1 MRETV
6 VKTIQIKY
14 CDKEGR
20 FCTGIDKENSKKL
33 ILYGKLPHKANIS
46 IKAMGYISGDKKN
59 VFNVESWSYD
69 FAIDTEVFLA
79 YAETLPGIGPKTALK
94 IFHKYGVDYGVFSS
108 EVLLKKVVPKNKI
121 ESIIEQNKKDNTFE
135 SAEFIQ
141 KLIKTKVFSN
151 RKITQISSVI
161 TEKDFYE
168 NPFLVMKKIKISYSS
183 LNNFCLSV
191 QKEYP
196 HLLALPER
204 LTMGVEKTLSV
215 CLSCGDCF
223 LYANRFI
230 EKSLEFL
237 NNGVENEEN
246 KVSEEKVK
254 EIINNLN
261 KAHKIR
267 AEISTDKKKLRIYN
281 SFYFDCENFVADSI
295 YKRLNKSRP
304 VFTHTQIQ
312 SAILKTERKYRLT
325 LADTQKLAIET
336 IINNNIAII
345 TGSAGT
351 GKTTVLKFAIDVFEQ
366 LIGGDIILVAP
377 TGRAARRMTESTAIE
392 ASTLHSLLKIGVSDE
407 EDDSDVFV
415 SDEKI
420 EGEAIFVDETSMC
433 DISIIY
439 RLFQHLSENC
449 RVYFLG
455 DVNQL
460 QSVGSGNV
468 LDDLIESYYVPT
480 VKLSLIY
487 RQSQDSNII
496 YNANNILNGIGKI
509 KTGDDFVVYNISN
522 PEKIAE
528 QCCAIYKQ
536 ELQRLGDILD
546 VQCITP
552 KRVNGILASEQLNK
566 QIQMAINPNYGSN
579 SFFFSNGYK
588 FYIGDK
594 IICNKNTETVRNGDI
609 GVVTNVTKN
618 EIQAIFDTGEEIF
631 DAEQAEELNISLA
644 YCITVHKS
652 QGSEFKTVF
661 IPVSE
666 ENKAMLKRNLFY
678 TAVTRAKEKMIIVGE
693 NKYIKSAIEEMS
705 NDSNEVIKIE
715 DKPENKATT
724 MYFAMGTF
732 SKIDI
737 TKNAM
742 IPSTSKAVFE
752 CVIW

>member
-191 QKEYP
+191 QNEYP
-196 HLLALPER
+196 QLLTLPER
-204 LTMGVEKTLSV
+204 LTMGVEKTLST

-312 SAILKTERKYRLT
+312 SAILKTERKYHLT

-528 QCCAIYKQ
+528 QCCTIYKQ

-631 DAEQAEELNISLA
+631 DDEQAEELNISLA

-693 NKYIKSAIEEMS
+693 NKYIKSAIEDNRIYQRKTS
-705 NDSNEVIKIE
+705 LKSRI
-715 DKPENKATT
+715 
-724 MYFAMGTF
+724 
-732 SKIDI
+732 
-737 TKNAM
+737 
-742 IPSTSKAVFE
+742 TSKYQRAV
-752 CVIW
+752 

>member
-204 LTMGVEKTLSV
+204 LTMGVEKTLSI

-528 QCCAIYKQ
+528 QCCTIYKQ

-693 NKYIKSAIEEMS
+693 NKYIKSAIEDNRIYQRKTS
-705 NDSNEVIKIE
+705 LKSRI
-715 DKPENKATT
+715 
-724 MYFAMGTF
+724 
-732 SKIDI
+732 
-737 TKNAM
+737 
-742 IPSTSKAVFE
+742 TSKYQRAV
-752 CVIW
+752 

>member
-528 QCCAIYKQ
+528 QCCTIYKQ

-693 NKYIKSAIEEMS
+693 NKYIKSAIEDNRIYQRKTS
-705 NDSNEVIKIE
+705 LKSRI
-715 DKPENKATT
+715 
-724 MYFAMGTF
+724 
-732 SKIDI
+732 
-737 TKNAM
+737 
-742 IPSTSKAVFE
+742 TSKYQRAV
-752 CVIW
+752 

>member
-59 VFNVESWSYD
+59 VFSVESWSYD

-377 TGRAARRMTESTAIE
+377 TGRAARRMTESTTIE

-528 QCCAIYKQ
+528 QCCTIYKQ

-631 DAEQAEELNISLA
+631 DDEQAEELNISLA

-693 NKYIKSAIEEMS
+693 NKYIKSAIEDNRIYQRKTS
-705 NDSNEVIKIE
+705 LKSRI
-715 DKPENKATT
+715 
-724 MYFAMGTF
+724 
-732 SKIDI
+732 
-737 TKNAM
+737 
-742 IPSTSKAVFE
+742 TSKYQRAV
-752 CVIW
+752 

>member
-151 RKITQISSVI
+151 RKITKISSVI

-377 TGRAARRMTESTAIE
+377 TGRAARRMTESTTIE

-693 NKYIKSAIEEMS
+693 NKYIKSAIEDNRIYQRKTS
-705 NDSNEVIKIE
+705 LKSRI
-715 DKPENKATT
+715 
-724 MYFAMGTF
+724 
-732 SKIDI
+732 
-737 TKNAM
+737 
-742 IPSTSKAVFE
+742 TSKYQRAV
-752 CVIW
+752 

>member
-33 ILYGKLPHKANIS
+33 ILYGKLPNKANIS

-59 VFNVESWSYD
+59 VFSVESWSYD

-151 RKITQISSVI
+151 HKITQISSVI

-693 NKYIKSAIEEMS
+693 NKYIKSAIEDNRIYQRKTS
-705 NDSNEVIKIE
+705 LKSRI
-715 DKPENKATT
+715 
-724 MYFAMGTF
+724 
-732 SKIDI
+732 
-737 TKNAM
+737 
-742 IPSTSKAVFE
+742 TSKYQRAV
-752 CVIW
+752 

>member
-1 MRETV
+1 MRETI

-33 ILYGKLPHKANIS
+33 ILYGKLPNKANIS
-46 IKAMGYISGDKKN
+46 IKVMGYISGDKKN

-135 SAEFIQ
+135 STEFIQ
-141 KLIKTKVFSN
+141 KLIKTKAFSN

-168 NPFLVMKKIKISYSS
+168 NPFAVMKKIKISYSS

-191 QKEYP
+191 QNEYP
-196 HLLALPER
+196 QLLTLPDR
-204 LTMGVEKTLSV
+204 LNLGVEKTLST

-312 SAILKTERKYRLT
+312 SAILKTERKYHLT

-377 TGRAARRMTESTAIE
+377 TGRAARRMTESTGIE

-420 EGEAIFVDETSMC
+420 EGGAIFVDETSMC

-439 RLFQHLSENC
+439 RLFQHLSEDC

-468 LDDLIESYYVPT
+468 LEDLIESYYVPT

-528 QCCAIYKQ
+528 QCCTIYKQ

-546 VQCITP
+546 IQCITP

-566 QIQMAINPNYGSN
+566 QIQMAINSNYGSN

-652 QGSEFKTVF
+652 QGSEFKTVL
-661 IPVSE
+661 IPIAD
-666 ENKAMLKRNLFY
+666 ENKSMLKRNLFY
-678 TAVTRAKEKMIIVGE
+678 TAVTRAKEKMIIIGE
-693 NKYIKSAIEEMS
+693 NKYIKSAIEDNRIYQRKTS
-705 NDSNEVIKIE
+705 LKSRI
-715 DKPENKATT
+715 
-724 MYFAMGTF
+724 
-732 SKIDI
+732 
-737 TKNAM
+737 
-742 IPSTSKAVFE
+742 TSKYQRAV
-752 CVIW
+752 

>member
-528 QCCAIYKQ
+528 QCCTIYKQ

-661 IPVSE
+661 IPISE
-666 ENKAMLKRNLFY
+666 ENKVMLKRNLFY

-693 NKYIKSAIEEMS
+693 NKYIKSAIEDNRIYQRKTS
-705 NDSNEVIKIE
+705 LKSRI
-715 DKPENKATT
+715 
-724 MYFAMGTF
+724 
-732 SKIDI
+732 
-737 TKNAM
+737 
-742 IPSTSKAVFE
+742 TSKYQRAV
-752 CVIW
+752 

>member
-33 ILYGKLPHKANIS
+33 ILYGKLPNKANIS

-59 VFNVESWSYD
+59 VFSVESWSYD

-191 QKEYP
+191 QNEYP
-196 HLLALPER
+196 QLLTLPER
-204 LTMGVEKTLSV
+204 LTMGVEKTLST

-528 QCCAIYKQ
+528 QCCTIYKQ

-631 DAEQAEELNISLA
+631 DDEQAEELNISLA

-693 NKYIKSAIEEMS
+693 NKYIKSAIEDNRIYQRKTS
-705 NDSNEVIKIE
+705 LKSRI
-715 DKPENKATT
+715 
-724 MYFAMGTF
+724 
-732 SKIDI
+732 
-737 TKNAM
+737 
-742 IPSTSKAVFE
+742 TSKYQRAV
-752 CVIW
+752 

>member
-151 RKITQISSVI
+151 RKITKISSVI

-312 SAILKTERKYRLT
+312 SAILKTERKYHLT

-528 QCCAIYKQ
+528 QCCTIYKQ

-693 NKYIKSAIEEMS
+693 NKYIKSAIEDNRIYQRKTS
-705 NDSNEVIKIE
+705 LKSRI
-715 DKPENKATT
+715 
-724 MYFAMGTF
+724 
-732 SKIDI
+732 
-737 TKNAM
+737 
-742 IPSTSKAVFE
+742 TSKYQRAV
-752 CVIW
+752 

>member
-151 RKITQISSVI
+151 RKITKISSVI

-377 TGRAARRMTESTAIE
+377 TGRAARRMTESTTIE

-528 QCCAIYKQ
+528 QCCTIYKQ

-693 NKYIKSAIEEMS
+693 NKYIKSAIEDNRIYQRKTS
-705 NDSNEVIKIE
+705 LKSRI
-715 DKPENKATT
+715 
-724 MYFAMGTF
+724 
-732 SKIDI
+732 
-737 TKNAM
+737 
-742 IPSTSKAVFE
+742 TSKYQRAV
-752 CVIW
+752 

>member
-69 FAIDTEVFLA
+69 FAIDIEVFLA

-377 TGRAARRMTESTAIE
+377 TGRAARRMTESTTIE

-528 QCCAIYKQ
+528 QCCTIYKQ

-631 DAEQAEELNISLA
+631 DDEQAEELNISLA

-693 NKYIKSAIEEMS
+693 NKYIKSAIEDNRIYQRKTS
-705 NDSNEVIKIE
+705 LKSRI
-715 DKPENKATT
+715 
-724 MYFAMGTF
+724 
-732 SKIDI
+732 
-737 TKNAM
+737 
-742 IPSTSKAVFE
+742 TSKYQRAV
-752 CVIW
+752 

>member
-693 NKYIKSAIEEMS
+693 NKYIKSAIEDNRIYQRKTS
-705 NDSNEVIKIE
+705 LKSRI
-715 DKPENKATT
+715 
-724 MYFAMGTF
+724 
-732 SKIDI
+732 
-737 TKNAM
+737 
-742 IPSTSKAVFE
+742 TSKYQRAV
-752 CVIW
+752 

>member
-151 RKITQISSVI
+151 RKITKISSVI

-312 SAILKTERKYRLT
+312 SAILKTERKYHLT

-693 NKYIKSAIEEMS
+693 NKYIKSAIEDNRIYQRKTS
-705 NDSNEVIKIE
+705 LKSRI
-715 DKPENKATT
+715 
-724 MYFAMGTF
+724 
-732 SKIDI
+732 
-737 TKNAM
+737 
-742 IPSTSKAVFE
+742 TSKYQRAV
-752 CVIW
+752 

>member
-151 RKITQISSVI
+151 RKITKISSVI

-312 SAILKTERKYRLT
+312 SAILKTERKYHLT

-433 DISIIY
+433 GISIIY

-528 QCCAIYKQ
+528 QCCTIYKQ

-693 NKYIKSAIEEMS
+693 NKYIKSAIEDNRIYQRKTS
-705 NDSNEVIKIE
+705 LKSRI
-715 DKPENKATT
+715 
-724 MYFAMGTF
+724 
-732 SKIDI
+732 
-737 TKNAM
+737 
-742 IPSTSKAVFE
+742 TSKYQRAV
-752 CVIW
+752 

>member
-246 KVSEEKVK
+246 KVSKEKVK

-528 QCCAIYKQ
+528 QCCTIYKQ

-693 NKYIKSAIEEMS
+693 NKYIKSAIEDNRIYQRKTS
-705 NDSNEVIKIE
+705 LKSRI
-715 DKPENKATT
+715 
-724 MYFAMGTF
+724 
-732 SKIDI
+732 
-737 TKNAM
+737 
-742 IPSTSKAVFE
+742 TSKYQRAV
-752 CVIW
+752 

>member
-33 ILYGKLPHKANIS
+33 ILYGKLPNKANIS

-204 LTMGVEKTLSV
+204 LTMGVEKTLSA

-420 EGEAIFVDETSMC
+420 EGGAIFVDETSMC

-439 RLFQHLSENC
+439 RLFQHLSEDC
-449 RVYFLG
+449 RIYFLG

-468 LDDLIESYYVPT
+468 LEDLIESYYVPT

-528 QCCAIYKQ
+528 QCCTIYKQ
-536 ELQRLGDILD
+536 ELQKLGDILD
-546 VQCITP
+546 IQCITP

-588 FYIGDK
+588 FYVGDK

-631 DAEQAEELNISLA
+631 DDEQAEELNISLA

-652 QGSEFKTVF
+652 QGSG
-661 IPVSE
+661 
-666 ENKAMLKRNLFY
+666 AMC
-678 TAVTRAKEKMIIVGE
+678 
-693 NKYIKSAIEEMS
+693 S
-705 NDSNEVIKIE
+705 
-715 DKPENKATT
+715 
-724 MYFAMGTF
+724 
-732 SKIDI
+732 
-737 TKNAM
+737 
-742 IPSTSKAVFE
+742 
-752 CVIW
+752 

>member
-151 RKITQISSVI
+151 RKITKISSVI

-312 SAILKTERKYRLT
+312 SAILKTERKYHLT

-366 LIGGDIILVAP
+366 LIGGNIILVAP

-528 QCCAIYKQ
+528 QCCTIYKQ

-693 NKYIKSAIEEMS
+693 NKYIKSAIEDNRIYQRKTS
-705 NDSNEVIKIE
+705 LKSRI
-715 DKPENKATT
+715 
-724 MYFAMGTF
+724 
-732 SKIDI
+732 
-737 TKNAM
+737 
-742 IPSTSKAVFE
+742 TSKYQRAV
-752 CVIW
+752 

>member
-33 ILYGKLPHKANIS
+33 ILYGKLPNKANIS

-59 VFNVESWSYD
+59 VFSVESWSYD

-528 QCCAIYKQ
+528 QCCTIYKQ

-693 NKYIKSAIEEMS
+693 NKYIKSAIEDNRIYQRKTS
-705 NDSNEVIKIE
+705 LKSRI
-715 DKPENKATT
+715 
-724 MYFAMGTF
+724 
-732 SKIDI
+732 
-737 TKNAM
+737 
-742 IPSTSKAVFE
+742 TSKYQRAV
-752 CVIW
+752 

>member
-33 ILYGKLPHKANIS
+33 ILYGKLPNKANIS

-59 VFNVESWSYD
+59 VFSVESWSYD

-693 NKYIKSAIEEMS
+693 NKYIKSAIEDNRIYQRKTS
-705 NDSNEVIKIE
+705 LKSRI
-715 DKPENKATT
+715 
-724 MYFAMGTF
+724 
-732 SKIDI
+732 
-737 TKNAM
+737 
-742 IPSTSKAVFE
+742 TSKYQRAV
-752 CVIW
+752 

>member
-652 QGSEFKTVF
+652 QGSEFKTVL
-661 IPVSE
+661 IPIAD
-666 ENKAMLKRNLFY
+666 ENKSMLKRNLFY
-678 TAVTRAKEKMIIVGE
+678 TAVTRAKEKMIIIGE
-693 NKYIKSAIEEMS
+693 NKYIKSAIEDNRIYQRKTS
-705 NDSNEVIKIE
+705 LKSRI
-715 DKPENKATT
+715 
-724 MYFAMGTF
+724 
-732 SKIDI
+732 
-737 TKNAM
+737 
-742 IPSTSKAVFE
+742 TSKYQRAV
-752 CVIW
+752 

>member
-151 RKITQISSVI
+151 HKITQISSVI

-528 QCCAIYKQ
+528 QCCTIYKQ

-693 NKYIKSAIEEMS
+693 NKYIKSAIEDNRIYQRKTS
-705 NDSNEVIKIE
+705 LKSRI
-715 DKPENKATT
+715 
-724 MYFAMGTF
+724 
-732 SKIDI
+732 
-737 TKNAM
+737 
-742 IPSTSKAVFE
+742 TSKYQRAV
-752 CVIW
+752 

>member
-439 RLFQHLSENC
+439 RLFQHLSEDC

-528 QCCAIYKQ
+528 QCCTIYKQ

-693 NKYIKSAIEEMS
+693 NKYIKSAIEDNRIYQRKTS
-705 NDSNEVIKIE
+705 LKSRI
-715 DKPENKATT
+715 
-724 MYFAMGTF
+724 
-732 SKIDI
+732 
-737 TKNAM
+737 
-742 IPSTSKAVFE
+742 TSKYQRAV
-752 CVIW
+752 

>member
-377 TGRAARRMTESTAIE
+377 TGRAARRMTESTTIE

-528 QCCAIYKQ
+528 QCCTIYKQ

-631 DAEQAEELNISLA
+631 DDEQAEELNISLA

-693 NKYIKSAIEEMS
+693 NKYIKSAIEDNRIYQRKTS
-705 NDSNEVIKIE
+705 LKSRI
-715 DKPENKATT
+715 
-724 MYFAMGTF
+724 
-732 SKIDI
+732 
-737 TKNAM
+737 
-742 IPSTSKAVFE
+742 TSKYQRAV
-752 CVIW
+752 